1 MTKKLEKMTA
11 HAKQLGFASIEE
23 AKEELQNYVAKDDA
37 APQVWV
43 GTYGKYNNGALVG
56 KWLDLNQFT
65 DYDEFVKMCKVLHID
80 EDDPEFMLND
90 FMNFPKKFYSESM
103 ISREDFDELKEF
115 LSLTEHEQEVVG
127 EYWEE
132 IYEEVDMQDVLD
144 HFAYEGNPYDY
155 FDMLADEMFD
165 QYTVPDILRNCFDW
179 EKWRS
184 QCEWDYDT
192 TTNYVFYHK

>member
-37 APQVWV
+37 SPQVWV
-43 GTYGKYNNGALVG
+43 GTYGKYNNGTLVG

-144 HFAYEGNPYDY
+144 RFAYEGNPNDY

-165 QYTVPDILRNCFDW
+165 QYTVPDIL
-179 EKWRS
+179 
-184 QCEWDYDT
+184 
-192 TTNYVFYHK
+192 